1 MSAGVF
7 RPGRARSLVLAML
20 ALILVCTVY
29 FYWSPTTASSTV
41 SLVPNT
47 AFEVPLTERQK
58 DFWKALR
65 PIIERHNPNCPAP
78 EKRGDVA
85 AQHFDPAKELPRPD
99 LSVLSEEDEHKM
111 EEAHAA
117 FIEDVKNSGKVLKP
131 IHTPGKRGLVSTAGA
146 TYLPVFV
153 SSLRMLRRAG
163 STLPVEL
170 YMKDATE
177 HEKRVCEEVLP
188 TLDARCLVL
197 ADVVGKNIIE
207 HYQLK
212 IFAVLFSSFE
222 EIVWMD
228 ADCFPLGKPEDL
240 LDSEPFKTNGLV
252 TWPDF
257 WASSASPLYFRISRQ
272 EPPSMAARQ
281 SSETGAFLVNKK
293 THLLALLL
301 ASYYNFYGPSHYFRL
316 LTQGGPGEGDKETF
330 VQAAAAVG
338 APFYTVSERVQAIG
352 HANHGGLSGSAMA
365 QSDPREDYAL
375 TQENKWRVKDE
386 SVAPAPH
393 IFFIHAN
400 YPKFNPGDRIF
411 GLGWETTPTLK
422 DDGSDGRAWT
432 APSETLRRFGYDVE
446 KAYWEEIKWVSCNL
460 ETAFKTWQNKVGL
473 CDRVQEYWGHVFAT
487 PHDDDPKFTLDG

>member
-1 MSAGVF
+1 MSAL
-7 RPGRARSLVLAML
+7 RPGRVKALVLATL
-20 ALILVCTVY
+20 ALILVCTVH
-29 FYWSPTTASSTV
+29 FYRSPITASSTV
-41 SLVPNT
+41 PLVPNT

-58 DFWKALR
+58 DFWKVLR
-65 PIIERHNPNCPAP
+65 PIIERHKPSCPSP
-78 EKRGDVA
+78 EKRGDA
-85 AQHFDPAKELPRPD
+85 EAQHFDPTKDLPRPD
-99 LSVLSEEDEHKM
+99 LTSLSEEDVHKM

-117 FIEDVKNSGKVLKP
+117 FIEDVKNSGKELKP
-131 IHTPGKRGLVSTAGA
+131 IHTPGKRGLVSTAGS

-163 STLPVEL
+163 SKLPVEL

-177 HEKRVCEEVLP
+177 HEKHLCNEVLP
-188 TLDARCLVL
+188 KLDARCLVL
-197 ADVVGKNIIE
+197 ADVVGKDIIE

-222 EIVWMD
+222 DIVWMD
-228 ADCFPLGKPEDL
+228 ADCFPLGKPEEL

-257 WASSASPLYFRISRQ
+257 WASSASPLYYRISRQ
-272 EPPSMAARQ
+272 QAPSMAARQ
-281 SSETGAFLVNKK
+281 SSETGAFLVSKK
-293 THLLALLL
+293 THSLALLL
-301 ASYYNFYGPSHYFRL
+301 AAYYNFYGPSHYFRL
-316 LTQGGPGEGDKETF
+316 LSQGGPGEGDKETF
-330 VQAAAAVG
+330 IQAASAVG

-352 HANHGGLSGSAMA
+352 HANADGLSGSAMA
-365 QSDPREDYAL
+365 QSDPREDFAL
-375 TQENKWRVKDE
+375 IQQDKWRVKDE

-422 DDGSDGRAWT
+422 EDGSDGRAWT
-432 APSETLRRFGYDVE
+432 APPRTIQRFGYDVE
-446 KAYWEEIKWVSCNL
+446 KAYWEEIKWVSCQL
-460 ETAFKTWQNKVGL
+460 ETAFKTWENKVDL
-473 CDRVQEYWGHVFAT
+473 CKRVEEYWSHVFAE

>member
-1 MSAGVF
+1 MSAF
-7 RPGRARSLVLAML
+7 RPGRAKALVLAML
-20 ALILVCTVY
+20 AVILVCTVY
-29 FYWSPTTASSTV
+29 FYRSPITASSTV
-41 SLVPNT
+41 PLVPNT

-58 DFWKALR
+58 DFWKVLR
-65 PIIERHNPNCPAP
+65 PIIERHKPSCPSP

-85 AQHFDPAKELPRPD
+85 AQHFDPTKEAPRPD
-99 LSVLSEEDEHKM
+99 LTGLSEEDVRKM

-117 FIEDVKNSGKVLKP
+117 FIEDIKKSDKELKP
-131 IHTPGKRGLVSTAGA
+131 IHTPGKRGLVSTAGS

-177 HEKRVCEEVLP
+177 HEKHVCNEVLP
-188 TLDARCLVL
+188 KLDARCLVL

-257 WASSASPLYFRISRQ
+257 WASSASPLYYRISRQ
-272 EPPSMAARQ
+272 QAPSMAARQ
-281 SSETGAFLVNKK
+281 SSETGAFLVSKK
-293 THLLALLL
+293 THSLALLL
-301 ASYYNFYGPSHYFRL
+301 AA
-316 LTQGGPGEGDKETF
+316 ETKKPF
-330 VQAAAAVG
+330 IQAASAVG

-352 HANHGGLSGSAMA
+352 HANADGLSGSAMA
-365 QSDPREDYAL
+365 QSDPREDFAL
-375 TQENKWRVKDE
+375 IQQDKWRVKDE

-411 GLGWETTPTLK
+411 GMGWETTPTLK
-422 DDGSDGRAWT
+422 KDGSDGRAWT
-432 APSETLRRFGYDVE
+432 APPDTIRRFGYDVE
-446 KAYWEEIKWVSCNL
+446 KAYWEEIKWVSCTL
-460 ETAFKTWQNKVGL
+460 ETAFKTWENKVDL
-473 CDRVQEYWGHVFAT
+473 CKRVEEYWGHVFAE

>member
-1 MSAGVF
+1 MGAF
-7 RPGRARSLVLAML
+7 RPGRARALILAML

-29 FYWSPTTASSTV
+29 LYWSPTTASSTV

-58 DFWKALR
+58 DFWKVLR
-65 PIIERHNPNCPAP
+65 PIIESHKPNCPSP

-85 AQHFDPAKELPRPD
+85 AQSFEPTKDLPRPD
-99 LSVLSEEDEHKM
+99 LTGLSEEDVRKM

-117 FIEDVKNSGKVLKP
+117 FIEDVKNSEKKLKP
-131 IHTPGKRGLVSTAGA
+131 IHTPGKRGLVSTAGS

-170 YMKDATE
+170 YMKDTTE
-177 HEKRVCEEVLP
+177 YEKQVCNEVLP
-188 TLDARCLVL
+188 QLDARCLVL
-197 ADVVGKNIIE
+197 ADV
-207 HYQLK
+207 

-228 ADCFPLGKPEDL
+228 ADCFPLGKPEEL

-257 WASSASPLYFRISRQ
+257 WASSASPLYYRISRQ
-272 EPPSMAARQ
+272 EAPSMAARQ
-281 SSETGAFLVNKK
+281 SSETGVFLVSKK
-293 THLLALLL
+293 THSLALLL
-301 ASYYNFYGPSHYFRL
+301 AAYYNFYGPSHYFRL
-316 LTQGGPGEGDKETF
+316 LSQGGPGEGDKETF
-330 VQAAAAVG
+330 IQAASAVG

-352 HANHGGLSGSAMA
+352 HAKANGLSGSAMA
-365 QSDPREDYAL
+365 QSDPREDFAL
-375 TQENKWRVKDE
+375 IQQNKWRVKDE

-411 GLGWETTPTLK
+411 GMGWETTPTLK
-422 DDGSDGRAWT
+422 EDGSDGRAWT
-432 APSETLRRFGYDVE
+432 APPNTIKRFGYDIE
-446 KAYWEEIKWVSCNL
+446 KAYWEEIKWVSCHL
-460 ETAFKTWQNKVGL
+460 ETAFKTWETKVGL
-473 CDRVQEYWGHVFAT
+473 CQRVEEYWSHVFAE
-487 PHDDDPKFTLDG
+487 PHDDDPKFSLDG